1 MSKKKFII
9 CLGATGGH
17 IFPGIAL
24 ADAIKELVLNPNLY
38 KEMGKK
44 GRKMAENRFDEKNVI
59 SKHLEIYNQLLKH

>member
-24 ADAIKELVLNPNLY
+24 ADAIKQSSPDHEILFISTLNQMKCCQN
-38 KEMGKK
+38 
-44 GRKMAENRFDEKNVI
+44 
-59 SKHLEIYNQLLKH
+59 

>member
-24 ADAIKELVLNPNLY
+24 ADAIKQSSLI
-38 KEMGKK
+38 M
-44 GRKMAENRFDEKNVI
+44 RF
-59 SKHLEIYNQLLKH
+59 YLLAH